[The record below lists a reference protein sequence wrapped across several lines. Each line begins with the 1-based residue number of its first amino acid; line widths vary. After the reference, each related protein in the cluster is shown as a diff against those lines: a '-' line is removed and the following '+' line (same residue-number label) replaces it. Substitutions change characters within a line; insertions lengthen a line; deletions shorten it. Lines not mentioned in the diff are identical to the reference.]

1 MRSMLV
7 AVALLAAASSATAQS
22 ALPGTL
28 PDPVG
33 FAEGQRLSGTLQLNY
48 SEDGRNAR
56 RTAIFDNYRPKVA
69 FNGRE
74 VVCMFDLADVRSLAP
89 GESGPV
95 TLECK
100 EPVAVHRDATRLV
113 VREGGKT
120 VGHIDVQL
128 PPPAD
133 G

>member
-1 MRSMLV
+1 MRSMLA
-7 AVALLAAASSATAQS
+7 AVALLAAAPSAQARLSTPDAQ
-22 ALPGTL
+22 
-28 PDPVG
+28 PDPVLY
-33 FAEGQRLSGTLQLNY
+33 ADGQHLSGTLQLND

-74 VVCMFDLADVRSLAP
+74 VVCMFDLADARSLAP

-95 TLECK
+95 TMKCE
-100 EPVAVHRDATRLV
+100 EAVAVHRNATRLD

-128 PPPAD
+128 PPPAVR
-133 G
+133 